1 MRNDRERSGEVDAM
15 KRINLNVSIW
25 LAILAFLI
33 AQAALARRPLAGKSL
48 QSAEKPAA
56 APKDEVSPKS
66 ETDSSRLELSTK
78 SEIESKRKA
87 IASIKN
93 HVLRAA
99 QTAKPDRPQ
108 RNLAKPAAPA
118 FQAAPAIKPEPPI
131 KPELANKSDRAID
144 VSGSVQ
150 DVLLKPTRLPFVAE
164 TSLADVAEYL
174 RKTYRIRVVVD
185 AAALKRTKAKLD
197 DKVQLELDGVR
208 LKTGLK
214 LLLDQIGLTYR
225 VVAEDNLLIITDS
238 TGADDRV
245 GRIWTE
251 LKALHRDVHDLQNAV
266 DDLRELQG
274 LIDGDGQLRKPT
286 IIEEA
291 PDELKDKPATI
302 DPKSRPGM

>member
-1 MRNDRERSGEVDAM
+1 M

-118 FQAAPAIKPEPPI
+118 FQAAPAIKPEPSI

-150 DVLLKPTRLPFVAE
+150 DVLLKPTRLPFAAE

-174 RKTYRIRVVVD
+174 RKTYKIRVVVD

>member
-1 MRNDRERSGEVDAM
+1 M
-15 KRINLNVSIW
+15 KRIHRHVSIW
-25 LAILAFLI
+25 LAVLVFVI
-33 AQAALARRPLAGKSL
+33 AQAALARRPLAGKSTDPADERGATRL
-48 QSAEKPAA
+48 IGEEPATKNQPASNLPRAESPAIEA
-56 APKDEVSPKS
+56 IEAQPPDTRRPP
-66 ETDSSRLELSTK
+66 RHIPNRAELAEPASK
-78 SEIESKRKA
+78 IEPANK
-87 IASIKN
+87 
-93 HVLRAA
+93 
-99 QTAKPDRPQ
+99 TDRP
-108 RNLAKPAAPA
+108 N
-118 FQAAPAIKPEPPI
+118 
-131 KPELANKSDRAID
+131 D

-150 DVLLKPTRLPFVAE
+150 DVLLRPTRLPFAAE
-164 TSLADVAEYL
+164 TTLADVAEYL

-185 AAALKRTKAKLD
+185 AAALKRTKAKLV

-214 LLLDQIGLTYR
+214 LLLDQVGLTYR

-238 TGADDRV
+238 TGADDRI

-291 PDELKDKPATI
+291 PDDLKDKPAAV
-302 DPKSRPGM
+302 DPKSRPGI

>member
-1 MRNDRERSGEVDAM
+1 M
-15 KRINLNVSIW
+15 KRINHNVSIW
-25 LAILAFLI
+25 LAILVIVI
-33 AQAALARRPLAGKSL
+33 AQAALARRPLVGKPLDSE
-48 QSAEKPAA
+48 EKPSA

-66 ETDSSRLELSTK
+66 ETDSSQLELSTK
-78 SEIESKRKA
+78 SETESKQKA
-87 IASIKN
+87 GASIKN

-108 RNLAKPAAPA
+108 RNLAKPAAPAASA

-150 DVLLKPTRLPFVAE
+150 DVLLKPTRLPFAAE

-174 RKTYRIRVVVD
+174 RKTYKIRVVVD

-197 DKVQLELDGVR
+197 DKVQLELEGVR

-238 TGADDRV
+238 TGADDRI